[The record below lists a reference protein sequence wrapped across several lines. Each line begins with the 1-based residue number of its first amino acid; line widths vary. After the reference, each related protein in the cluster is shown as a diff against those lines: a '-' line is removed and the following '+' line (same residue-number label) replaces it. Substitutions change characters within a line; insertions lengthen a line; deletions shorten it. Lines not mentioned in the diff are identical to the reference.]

1 MFCMDKL
8 EAPPASVC
16 GPAAV
21 CLTEQH
27 YTWWTNDCY
36 WLQVCSDCSMMM
48 ISIADGVLFLCL
60 WLQRVEELEKEN
72 ALLKSEKEE
81 MNQRILQHSKISEGE
96 TWAHPSDT
104 PGNRTQV
111 SFQWFGGPW
120 ERTLF
125 GFSATC
131 FWVIH
136 LSFNSALLQSKK
148 SKTEKLYVFRVYW
161 RLVLYV
167 K

>member
-1 MFCMDKL
+1 
-8 EAPPASVC
+8 
-16 GPAAV
+16 
-21 CLTEQH
+21 
-27 YTWWTNDCY
+27 
-36 WLQVCSDCSMMM
+36 MMM

-96 TWAHPSDT
+96 TWARPSD
-104 PGNRTQV
+104 
-111 SFQWFGGPW
+111 PW
-120 ERTLF
+120 EQTLF

-136 LSFNSALLQSKK
+136 LSFNSAFK
-148 SKTEKLYVFRVYW
+148 
-161 RLVLYV
+161 
-167 K
+167 